1 MRVTSLLLALL
12 IAGGLFYWFHARHQT
27 GDIAAAAAT
36 SDPTSTV
43 AEDATG
49 QLQSSQNILAPANPA
64 ADAIP
69 VLVLDSQ
76 ARPTESTLVVRGRT
90 EAVRNVQVSAQT
102 SGSVISQPLRRGSR
116 VAAGQVLCQL
126 DPGIRAAE
134 LAEAEASLHEAQA
147 EAEASTRLSQK
158 GFAAEMTLK
167 TRQARLEAAQARLD
181 RVRWDIAQL
190 DVVAPFDGILE
201 TDSAEIGSYL
211 TPGVMCANVID
222 LSRVKVSGFVAE
234 QEIDQLHVGQ
244 TATARLINGYETQ
257 GEISFLSRMA
267 DEQTRTYAV
276 EVTLDNADGR
286 IRDGMTAELQVT
298 LPEQTGHLIPQSAL
312 TLDDAGRLGVRL
324 DQDGIARFQPVR
336 ILSEVPGRVWVAGPP
351 ETARIV
357 IVGQEFVRDGRRVA
371 GTSVDPSQLQ

>member
-1 MRVTSLLLALL
+1 
-12 IAGGLFYWFHARHQT
+12 
-27 GDIAAAAAT
+27 
-36 SDPTSTV
+36 
-43 AEDATG
+43 
-49 QLQSSQNILAPANPA
+49 
-64 ADAIP
+64 
-69 VLVLDSQ
+69 
-76 ARPTESTLVVRGRT
+76 
-90 EAVRNVQVSAQT
+90 
-102 SGSVISQPLRRGSR
+102 SQPLRRGSR

-134 LAEAEASLHEAQA
+134 LAEAEASLHEAPA